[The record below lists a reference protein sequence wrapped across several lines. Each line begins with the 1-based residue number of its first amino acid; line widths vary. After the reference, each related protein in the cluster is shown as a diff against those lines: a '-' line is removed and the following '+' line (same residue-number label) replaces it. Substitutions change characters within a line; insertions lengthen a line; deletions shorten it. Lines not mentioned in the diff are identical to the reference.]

1 MTDQELLQSTP
12 EEQKLWLEWVQGL
25 PGLEGF
31 SGTGHAANGERI
43 PYGCGPHNIKA
54 FREILEI
61 VKPESILEI
70 GMNVGYSTA
79 MWLELCP
86 KSKIVSIEISEK
98 AETMAAAKI
107 LYERYNNRFHC
118 IIGDSSKIRPD
129 ELDSRKYDLIFI
141 DGGHLEENV
150 TADIRLAHSLNI
162 PWIVLDDWEPRFGPG
177 VQVAAAKFPLE
188 VVKVWGNTC
197 LLKWKTFDYYVDG
210 DSGKDSNSG
219 RSPSQAWNKIQ
230 FDKL

>member
-54 FREILEI
+54 FREIIEI
-61 VKPESILEI
+61 VKPKEILEI
-70 GMNVGYSTA
+70 GFNVGYSSA
-79 MWLELCP
+79 MWLEISDCRVL
-86 KSKIVSIEISEK
+86 SIDISSK
-98 AETMAAAKI
+98 AETIAGAEFLRKK
-107 LYERYNNRFHC
+107 Y
-118 IIGDSSKIRPD
+118 
-129 ELDSRKYDLIFI
+129 DSRFKFMLGSVDNLFLYYGSPFDMIFI
-141 DGGHLEENV
+141 DGGHLEEDV
-150 TADIRLAHSLNI
+150 TKDLEYAYRQNI
-162 PWIVLDDWEPRFGPG
+162 PWIVMDDWEPRFGPG

-197 LLKWKTFDYYVDG
+197 LLKWK
-210 DSGKDSNSG
+210 
-219 RSPSQAWNKIQ
+219 
-230 FDKL
+230 